1 VINVLHLATGFGRGG
16 AELNLS
22 RLVCNMD
29 RSRFSN
35 TVVSM
40 SRDYDAVL
48 SEQLKR
54 AGVGFWSIGMRPGVP
69 NPAGLVRLLRI
80 VRQVRPQIL
89 QTWMYHADLLGLLV
103 GKMARVPVIL
113 WYLQCSLMDM
123 ANYRQM
129 SRLVLRAL
137 VPLSGIPDA
146 VLVNSQSGLRVHSD
160 LGYRPK
166 RWLWIPNSLD
176 LDQFRPDPAACNR
189 LRRELQIAP
198 NAFVIGLVGRFD
210 PMKDHGN
217 FVRAAELLTAN
228 DSGLNFVLVGKAL
241 EANNEQIM
249 SPIRSAGLE
258 NRFHLMGLRDD
269 VSRITAGFD
278 IACSSSA
285 YGEGTSN
292 TVAEAM
298 ACGVPCV
305 VTDVGDSAPLV
316 GDTGKIVQPKDP
328 SAFAQACRELI
339 GLPKDQRIELGMRAR
354 KRVEENFSLS
364 SVVARYEELYEGFS
378 AKLVQLDATQPV

>member
-1 VINVLHLATGFGRGG
+1 
-16 AELNLS
+16 
-22 RLVCNMD
+22 
-29 RSRFSN
+29 
-35 TVVSM
+35 
-40 SRDYDAVL
+40 
-48 SEQLKR
+48 
-54 AGVGFWSIGMRPGVP
+54 
-69 NPAGLVRLLRI
+69 
-80 VRQVRPQIL
+80 
-89 QTWMYHADLLGLLV
+89 
-103 GKMARVPVIL
+103 
-113 WYLQCSLMDM
+113 MDM

-129 SRLVLRAL
+129 SRLVLRSL

-146 VLVNSQSGLRVHSD
+146 VLANSQSGLRVHSD

-176 LDQFRPDPAACNR
+176 LDQFRPDPAACYR

-298 ACGVPCV
+298 ACAVPCV
-305 VTDVGDSAPLV
+305 VTDVGDSGPLV

-328 SAFAQACRELI
+328 NAFAQACRELI
-339 GLPKDQRIELGMRAR
+339 GLPKDRRIELGMRAR

-378 AKLVQLDATQPV
+378 TKLVQLDAAQPV